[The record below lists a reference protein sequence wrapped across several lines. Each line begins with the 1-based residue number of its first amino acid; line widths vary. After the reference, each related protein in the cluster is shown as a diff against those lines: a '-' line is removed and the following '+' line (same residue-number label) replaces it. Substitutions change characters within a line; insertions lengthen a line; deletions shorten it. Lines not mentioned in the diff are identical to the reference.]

1 MIVRKTTT
9 MMILGAAVFAAATAA
24 AEDITCVAVYYPHW
38 HKYPKGTEW
47 FGEKWNQGEW
57 DFVKTAV
64 PRYPGHNVPVKPIP
78 GYLNG
83 KDPKDVETE
92 IALASNAGIDVFLY
106 DYYYYGGKTTQE
118 EALEE
123 GFLKATNRDRM
134 KFALMWCYHERRDQF
149 RPPVG
154 QKDRRMLME
163 LDHTPEEFLGLI
175 DLSIK
180 RYFGRPEYWRKD
192 GKLFFS
198 IFNAP
203 YMVEKL
209 GEDGVRRAIIAARG
223 KVRSAGLGGIHFN
236 AQGLEPNQLALAKSM
251 GFDSLTDYNIP
262 PSPTPSDLTT
272 YESMAENSCR
282 RWAAMRKGPL
292 PYFPVVSTGWDRS
305 ARCPLKARP
314 PWSENGYPFDMIVT
328 NATPNKFEA
337 LLREAKTF
345 VENDPKKFGVVYVN
359 AWNEYTECPGL
370 VPNNFD
376 SDGFL
381 RAVASVFGRKPANE
395 YIYVNPSTKQMFTIP
410 AATHEN
416 VAYGPH
422 PKQKIDVFLPTG
434 GRVSP
439 RAAAAGDSR
448 PPFPVV
454 MYLHGGG
461 WSQGAMEDH
470 VLGSSIRM
478 LLDRGIAVVGTGYRY
493 ICETRADMVKPP
505 VMGCLDDCEN
515 ALRFVKA
522 HAAEWNLDM
531 TRIGL
536 AGGSAGAC
544 TALYL
549 ALKDDNVHGIRAVAP
564 IIAQT
569 SMDPKE
575 MREWIPNIKYGAHA
589 FGYSSFDAWL
599 AHRADCLAV
608 IERISPAALL
618 RKISPSSAPRF
629 RFQYGAQL
637 KPGEL
642 ARDSTHSS
650 AFGERFR
657 EIATKR
663 GVPCDVGY
671 GSRNCF
677 GDALIWLADALVG
690 ESR

>member
-1 MIVRKTTT
+1 MKATMT
-9 MMILGAAVFAAATAA
+9 MMVLGAAVSAAAMAE
-24 AEDITCVAVYYPHW
+24 AEDVTCVAVYYPHW
-38 HKYPKGTEW
+38 HQYQKGTEW
-47 FGEKWNQGEW
+47 FGEKWSQGEW

-64 PRYPGHNVPVKPIP
+64 PRYPGHNVPVKPLP

-83 KDPKDVETE
+83 KDPKDVEKE

-123 GFLKATNRDRM
+123 GFLKAANRDRM

-198 IFNAP
+198 IFNTP
-203 YMVEKL
+203 YLVEKL
-209 GEDGVRRAIIAARG
+209 GEDGVRKAIVAARG
-223 KVRSAGLGGIHFN
+223 KVRSAGLGKIHFN
-236 AQGLEPNQLALAKSM
+236 AQGLGPNQLALAKSL

-272 YESMAENSCR
+272 YESLAENSRR

-314 PWSENGYPFDMIVT
+314 PWSANGYPFDMIVT

-345 VENDPKKFGVVYVN
+345 AEKDPKKSRVVYVN

-370 VPNNFD
+370 VPENFNV
-376 SDGFL
+376 DGFL
-381 RAVASVFGRKPANE
+381 RAIASVFGRKPANE
-395 YIYVNPSTKQMFTIP
+395 YTYVNPSTKQMFTIP

-416 VAYGPH
+416 VSYGLH
-422 PKQKIDVFLPTG
+422 AKQKIDVFLPSG
-434 GRVSP
+434 G
-439 RAAAAGDSR
+439 AK
-448 PPFPVV
+448 PFPVV
-454 MYLHGGG
+454 MYIHGGA
-461 WSQGAMEDH
+461 WASGAMEDH
-470 VLGSSIRM
+470 ILGSSIRM
-478 LLDRGIAVVGTGYRY
+478 LLDKGIAVIGTGYRY
-493 ICETRADMVKPP
+493 IRETRADGVKPP

-515 ALRFVKA
+515 ALKFVKA
-522 HAAEWNLDM
+522 HAAEWNLD
-531 TRIGL
+531 TSRIGL

-549 ALKDDNVHGIRAVAP
+549 ALKGNNEHGIRAVAP

-575 MREWIPNIKYGAHA
+575 MREWIPNITYGAHA

-599 AHRADCLAV
+599 AHRADCLAD

-618 RKISPSSAPRF
+618 RKVSPKRAPRF
-629 RFQYGAQL
+629 HFQYGAQL
-637 KPGEL
+637 KPGDL
-642 ARDSTHSS
+642 AKDPTHSPV
-650 AFGERFR
+650 FGERFQ
-657 EIATKR
+657 EIAAAR
-663 GVPCDVGY
+663 GVSCEVGY
-671 GSRNCF
+671 GSRNYF
-677 GDALIWLADALVG
+677 GDAFTWLANALVG
-690 ESR
+690 ER